1 MYKRIIN
8 VLKNTGPGPLIAAAF
23 IGPGTVTLCTISG
36 AYYGMSLL
44 WAVLFSILAAIIL
57 QEMSVRL
64 GIITQKSIPQLLR
77 EEIKNPLLKALIFSL
92 ILSAILIGNTAYEAG
107 NISGGV
113 LGLETLIGKWDLSLG
128 RFHLNLISVAMGL
141 IAFCVLYV
149 GSYKLLERGLIFL
162 VLLMSIS
169 FLTTALLTKPNLLDI
184 ANGLFSF
191 TAPKGS
197 FLTIIGLVGTTIVPY
212 NLFLHSSLV
221 KEKWRKK
228 SDLKFARKDMVIAMC
243 VGGLISLS
251 IIITAAAASPMNTAE
266 NAADLAIGLE
276 PIFGSF
282 AKYFLG
288 IGLFAAGL
296 TSAITAPLAA
306 AYVASECFGWNT
318 KLKSMQFR
326 SVWISVL
333 MLGVLVSSMGIE
345 LITIIQ
351 FAQVTNGIILP
362 LIAGILLWIMNKA
375 SVFGTYKN
383 SLIQNLLGLL
393 IVFLTLFLGLKSILS
408 VFNLL

>member
-333 MLGVLVSSMGIE
+333 MLGVLVSSMGIK

-362 LIAGILLWIMNKA
+362 LIAGVLLWIMNKA

>member
-1 MYKRIIN
+1 MYKLITEA
-8 VLKNTGPGPLIAAAF
+8 LKNTGPGPLIAAAF

-36 AYYGMSLL
+36 AYFGMSLL

-64 GIITQKSIPQLLR
+64 GVITQKSIPQLLR
-77 EEIKNPLLKALIFSL
+77 EEIKNPILKATIFLL

-113 LGLETLIGKWDLSLG
+113 LGLETLVGKWDFNIG
-128 RFHLNLISVAMGL
+128 GFRLNIISVAMGL
-141 IAFCVLYV
+141 IAFSVLYI
-149 GSYKLLERGLIFL
+149 GSYKILERGLIFL

-169 FLTTALLTKPNLLDI
+169 FLTTALLTKPNLLDV
-184 ANGLFSF
+184 AKGLFSF
-191 TAPKGS
+191 RAPKGS

-221 KEKWRKK
+221 KEKWSQK

-251 IIITAAAASPMNTAE
+251 IIITAAASPMNTVE

-282 AKYFLG
+282 AKHFLG

-306 AYVASECFGWNT
+306 AYVASECFGWNA
-318 KLKSMQFR
+318 KLKSSQFR
-326 SVWISVL
+326 MVWISVL
-333 MLGVLVSSMGIE
+333 TLGVLVSSMGIK

-375 SVFGTYKN
+375 SVFGSYRN
-383 SLIQNLLGLL
+383 SVTQNFLGLL
-393 IVFLTLFLGLKSILS
+393 IVFLTLFLGLKSVLS
-408 VFNLL
+408 VFNLF

>member
-228 SDLKFARKDMVIAMC
+228 SDLNFARKDMVIAMC

-251 IIITAAAASPMNTAE
+251 IIITAAASPMNTAE

-333 MLGVLVSSMGIE
+333 MLGVLVSSMGIK